1 MKIKVQKWG
10 NSLGLRIPK
19 VIAEEIGLKENTPV
33 ELSLKKKKIVISPIK
48 SEITLKKLLSQVT
61 EENLHREVDTGLP
74 KGWEI
79 FASCGGPSS
88 TL

>member
-33 ELSLKKKKIVISPIK
+33 ELSLKKKKIIISPIK
-48 SEITLKKLLSQVT
+48 PEITLKKLLSQVT
-61 EENLHREVDTGLP
+61 EENLHSEVDTGSP
-74 KGWEI
+74 RGREI
-79 FASCGGPSS
+79 W
-88 TL
+88 

>member
-33 ELSLKKKKIVISPIK
+33 ELSLKKKKIIISPIK
-48 SEITLKKLLSQVT
+48 PEITLKKLLSQVT
-61 EENLHREVDTGLP
+61 EENLHREVDTGSP
-74 KGWEI
+74 EGREI
-79 FASCGGPSS
+79 W
-88 TL
+88 